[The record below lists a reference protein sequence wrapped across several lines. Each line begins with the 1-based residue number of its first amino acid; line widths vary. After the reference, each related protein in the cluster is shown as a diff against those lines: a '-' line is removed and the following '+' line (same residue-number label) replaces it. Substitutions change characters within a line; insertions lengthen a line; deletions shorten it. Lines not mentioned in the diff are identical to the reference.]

1 MQMMSPGFLSCVMH
15 TTLMVIKSQK
25 RNIECLTFPLSYR
38 QDPHA
43 ELRRLVCSMARET
56 DKAHPCA
63 SQEEAFLLLKAEWI
77 AVSLQAGISED
88 TVRSIACGRLCRE
101 HGWMGLE
108 TRVAYQDQ
116 TYSAR
121 IRTYLHVD
129 GAIVIQ
135 CISQGHEKFC
145 FTSREEV
152 RQ

>member
-1 MQMMSPGFLSCVMH
+1 MPSLEDLFIQWL
-15 TTLMVIKSQK
+15 
-25 RNIECLTFPLSYR
+25 E
-38 QDPHA
+38 
-43 ELRRLVCSMARET
+43 RL

-88 TVRSIACGRLCRE
+88 TVRSIASGRLCRE

-135 CISQGHEKFC
+135 CISQGHEKVLFHLQGGGAAVMKPELR
-145 FTSREEV
+145 SQEL
-152 RQ
+152 